1 MNILKTIVLILLFHS
16 VVFSQSMGSYFSTD
30 AQTAA
35 LAKAHTV
42 SSRGIYSMWI
52 NPANLSYPEE
62 YSVEFSTVFPLPSFN
77 FAVGNDFLSINDY
90 NYFFTGEQNQFGQL
104 VGKYLNSTEKEKFKS
119 LFEQGTGLASN
130 FSTTLFA
137 LSVNAGQDLGAIGF
151 SVSEIVG
158 LHANLPLDLID
169 LGLYGNTIDKVYDLS
184 QTDFR
189 MWYLREYSFSYSHD
203 FTKYFGDF
211 MKFFSAGFSVKL
223 VHGFAYAG
231 VSRNF
236 TKVTTYEDHSIEV
249 MSDNVFN
256 MALSPSFGLQYEFDS
271 LSTKE
276 SSIGFFNTPAGKGFG
291 FDFGIA
297 FRPDEIWSFGFS
309 VTNIGK
315 IKWDRETAEYRA
327 NGSFILDDITEEG
340 LGDSLADAFQGEG
353 KYIYDGFYTDLPTA
367 VHFGMG
373 FQLDKYLN
381 GHFPGRMLILADY
394 HQGFNNQPGNSVK
407 PVVSLAVEWAPVSWL
422 PIRTGVLFGG
432 RDVFKWGVGLGFN
445 AGVFEFNLAVSD
457 FQSIVAPNDAKRIG
471 VAMSSR
477 WRF

>member
-1 MNILKTIVLILLFHS
+1 MKILKTIVFIVLFHGL
-16 VVFSQSMGSYFSTD
+16 VFPQSMGSYFSTD
-30 AQTAA
+30 ARTAA

-52 NPANLSYPEE
+52 NPANLSYPGE
-62 YSVEFSTVFPLPSFN
+62 YSVEFTTVFPVPSFN
-77 FAVGNDFLSINDY
+77 FAVGNDFLSLNDY
-90 NYFFTGEQNQFGQL
+90 NYFFTGEKNQLGQV
-104 VGKYLNSTEKEKFKS
+104 VGKYLNSAEKEKFKS

-151 SVSEIVG
+151 SVSEIAG

-169 LGLYGNTIDKVYDLS
+169 LGLYGNAINKVYDLS
-184 QTDFR
+184 QADLR

-203 FTKYFGDF
+203 FTKYFSDF
-211 MKFFSAGFSVKL
+211 MKFFSFGFSVKL

-231 VSRNF
+231 LSRNF
-236 TKVTTYEDHSIEV
+236 TKVKTYEDHSIEV

-256 MALSPSFGLQYEFDS
+256 MALSPSFGLQYAFDS

-276 SSIGFFNTPAGKGFG
+276 SNIGFFNTPAGKGFG
-291 FDFGIA
+291 LDLGIS
-297 FRPDEIWSFGFS
+297 FKPDEAWSFGLS

-327 NGSFILDDITEEG
+327 SGSYVLNDITEEG
-340 LGDSLADAFQGEG
+340 LGDSLANAFQGKG
-353 KYIYDGFYTDLPTA
+353 RYIYDGFYTGLPTA

-373 FQLDKYLN
+373 LQLDKYLN
-381 GHFPGRMLILADY
+381 GNFPGTMLILADY
-394 HQGFNNQPGNSVK
+394 HQGFNNLPGNSVK
-407 PVVSLAVEWAPVSWL
+407 PVVSLAVEWAPVSWF
-422 PIRTGVLFGG
+422 PVRTGVLFGG
-432 RDVFKWGVGLGFN
+432 RDFFKWGAGFGLN
-445 AGVFEFNLAVSD
+445 AGLFEFNLAVTD
-457 FQSIVAPNDAKRIG
+457 FQSVVAPNSAKRLG